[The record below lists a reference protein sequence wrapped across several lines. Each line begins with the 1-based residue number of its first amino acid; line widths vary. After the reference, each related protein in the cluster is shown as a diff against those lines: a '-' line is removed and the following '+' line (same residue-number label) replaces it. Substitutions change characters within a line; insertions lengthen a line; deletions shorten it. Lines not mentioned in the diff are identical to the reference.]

1 MSAILLEEKLDA
13 LPNRPGVYLMKDR
26 SGRIIYVGKAV
37 NLRNRVRSY
46 FTRGSSDSRAFVA
59 LLDRVL
65 ADLETVVV
73 STEKEALLLEN
84 ELIKKHRP
92 RFNVQLRDDK
102 NFLCLRLDTAHP
114 YPRLETVRRPKR
126 DGARYFGP
134 YASANSIRETLRVV
148 NRFFQ
153 LRTCADHVLENRK
166 RPCLLHQIGRC
177 PAPCVFPIPPEEY
190 RKNVDAVILF
200 LEGRSAPLIES
211 LRARMKEA
219 SKKLE
224 FEEAARLRDQVIAL
238 ERSLERQAIATTDA
252 IDQDVFGLY
261 READRITLYALY
273 VRAGRLTGGRAHH
286 FSSDFPDEE
295 LVASFVNQYYA
306 DENFVPAEVLLPC
319 APNEPEA
326 LAELLT
332 ESRGTTVRVHVPQ
345 RGDKVELIKLANKN
359 AERAFGER
367 TRSREEV
374 EAALARLQERLRLK
388 RLPRRME
395 CFDVSHQQGTSIVA
409 SQVASVDAE
418 PDRARYRHYRLK
430 TVHQNDDFASM
441 HEVLSRRLKRGL
453 QENDLPD
460 LIVIDGGK
468 GQLAAAHAAMKD
480 LGVEGVDLVALA
492 KSRELEVTDAGATR
506 TPERVFLV
514 DRKEPIV
521 LPQTSPELFALTRL
535 RDEAHR
541 FAITFQ
547 RKVSRKRGLASELDQ
562 VPGVGEARRTALLRH
577 FGSLKHLKEASID
590 ELASVEG
597 VGNAVAERL
606 HAFLHAPKGKTIDM
620 DADDEVREA
629 SLEDAAQS
637 GGSS

>member
-1 MSAILLEEKLDA
+1 MTVLEEKLDA

-26 SGRIIYVGKAV
+26 AGRIIYVGKAV

-46 FTRGSSDSRAFVA
+46 FTRGASDSRAFVQ

-65 ADLETVVV
+65 FDLETVVV

-102 NFLCLRLDTAHP
+102 NFLCLRLDTRHR
-114 YPRLETVRRPKR
+114 YPRLETVRRPKK

-134 YASANSIRETLRVV
+134 YASAASIRETLRVV

-190 RKNVDAVILF
+190 RKNVEAVTLF
-200 LEGRSAPLIES
+200 LEGRSAPLIDA
-211 LRARMKEA
+211 LRARMKDA
-219 SKKLE
+219 AKKLE

-238 ERSLERQAIATTDA
+238 ERSTERQAIATTDA

-261 READRITLYALY
+261 REGDRITLYALY
-273 VRAGRLTGGRAHH
+273 VRGGRITGGRAHH
-286 FSSDFPDEE
+286 FVSEFPDEE

-332 ESRGTTVRVHVPQ
+332 ESRGEKVRVHVPQ
-345 RGDKVELIKLANKN
+345 RGDKVELVKLASKN
-359 AERAFGER
+359 AERAFSER

-374 EAALARLQERLRLK
+374 EAALQRLQERLHLK
-388 RLPRRME
+388 KLPRRME
-395 CFDVSHQQGTSIVA
+395 CFDISHQQGTSIVA
-409 SQVASVDAE
+409 SQVASVDTE
-418 PDRARYRHYRLK
+418 PDRANYRHYRLK

-441 HEVLSRRLKRGL
+441 HEVLTRRFQRGL
-453 QENDLPD
+453 RDGDLPD

-480 LGVEGVDLVALA
+480 VGIEGVDLVALA
-492 KSRELEVTDAGATR
+492 KSRDLDVTDASTTR
-506 TPERVFLV
+506 SPERVFLV
-514 DRKEPIV
+514 DRKDPIV

-577 FGSLKHLKEASID
+577 FGSLKQLREASIE
-590 ELASVEG
+590 ELAAVDG
-597 VGNAVAERL
+597 VGPAVAERL
-606 HAFLHAPKGKTIDM
+606 HAFLHAPKGRTIE
-620 DADDEVREA
+620 APEDDVRSA
-629 SLEDAAQS
+629 SLEDAEGPEADS
-637 GGSS
+637 